1 MCHTRLT
8 RLPASRSASNLGW
21 TGPDE
26 PRTSPRGSCTC
37 RVGQGCVGV
46 RGECASRCSGFP
58 ERCVGIEGTRTSFS
72 GGISLLFVQ
81 HHAPLPRDTVSV
93 MAWDCCVKSEEL
105 HSRNDGSAPWRVAAS
120 PGERRTHLCYH
131 HAAATTHVLP
141 LHPRQPWL
149 RGPALAGQAGV
160 YDTTPSSPSVARW
173 WWLGGGGPVHRHVNS
188 QAEET
193 RGQGDS
199 CGCLAGPLQA
209 PYHACWR
216 RGFPDAPR
224 NPNPRPSYLRV

>member
-1 MCHTRLT
+1 VSVPPGVAGSQRD
-8 RLPASRSASNLGW
+8 AWESRG
-21 TGPDE
+21 
-26 PRTSPRGSCTC
+26 
-37 RVGQGCVGV
+37 
-46 RGECASRCSGFP
+46 
-58 ERCVGIEGTRTSFS
+58 
-72 GGISLLFVQ
+72 
-81 HHAPLPRDTVSV
+81 HAPPSRAGSPCCSCSTMRPYPGIPCPSWR
-93 MAWDCCVKSEEL
+93 ATACVKSEEL